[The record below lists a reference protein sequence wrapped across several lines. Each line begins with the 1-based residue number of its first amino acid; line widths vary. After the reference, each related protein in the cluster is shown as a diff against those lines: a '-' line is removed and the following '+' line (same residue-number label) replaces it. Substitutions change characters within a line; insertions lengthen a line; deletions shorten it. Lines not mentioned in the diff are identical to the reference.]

1 MDVVVTGSLAG
12 TEKKTCL
19 RVTLAKLQKERRDVL
34 RPREQEV
41 TQGR

>member
-1 MDVVVTGSLAG
+1 MDVVATGSLAD
-12 TEKKTCL
+12 TEKIGL

-34 RPREQEV
+34 RPPEQEV

>member
-12 TEKKTCL
+12 TEKIGL

-34 RPREQEV
+34 RPREQKI